1 MKYLLIILSFLFATN
16 AQAEKVNIKDMVAD
30 QIVSQPIEYTVDKVF
45 SIFPFKYWY
54 SLIQSNRVH
63 SATSGKGYRVA
74 IPEIQNNLVLYAQ
87 PVNTAGP
94 KRRLFKHNTLFKGKY
109 RLTSSKGTKAGGLT
123 VSKDTNIDYL
133 KILAVTGSKA
143 DLQFARLTIE
153 TSPSNAQITIKGYPD
168 KYHKGMKIPEGK
180 YQVSVSAKG
189 YSAKSATLDIKQ
201 KQNNHFKLSLN
212 KVKPIPSKTAQKP
225 TPKVAPV
232 IAVKPQPQQL
242 TQPTIKQEQLT
253 HTKATA
259 STGIDPLKPV
269 DVALTFNWKSRQS
282 DRILL
287 TLKDKEGN
295 SYKDRSRIRGRE
307 VTLNMKL
314 KPGEYEAKL
323 LLRNKG
329 QYEIGKITV
338 VAGKDNILTKYLQ

>member
-16 AQAEKVNIKDMVAD
+16 TQAEKINIKEMVAD
-30 QIVSQPIEYTVDKVF
+30 QVVSQPIEYTVDKVF
-45 SIFPFKYWY
+45 SFFPFKYWY
-54 SLIQSNRVH
+54 SLVQSNRVH
-63 SATSGKGYRVA
+63 SATTGKGYRVA
-74 IPEIQNNLVLYAQ
+74 IPEIQNNMVLYAQ

-180 YQVSVSAKG
+180 YQVSVTAKG
-189 YSAKSATLDIKQ
+189 YSAKSATLDIRQ

-212 KVKPIPSKTAQKP
+212 KVKPSASKTAQKP

-232 IAVKPQPQQL
+232 ITQQATAKKVTPPAVK
-242 TQPTIKQEQLT
+242 QERPPRTEAAPST
-253 HTKATA
+253 H
-259 STGIDPLKPV
+259 IDPLTPV

-295 SYKDRSRIRGRE
+295 SYKDKSRIRGRE
-307 VTLNMKL
+307 ITVKMKL
-314 KPGEYEAKL
+314 KPGEYQAQL

-329 QYEIGKITV
+329 QYEIGTITV
-338 VAGKDNILTKYLQ
+338 VAGKDNKLTKYLQ